1 MSRGLLDTS
10 VIIAHADEVRLD
22 GLPAEAAIS
31 VATLAEL
38 HYGVLAAKDDETR
51 RHRLERLGQV
61 EAGFHPILIDT
72 AVARAFAR
80 IAHTVKSAGRQ
91 PRARVMDLW
100 IAATAFAHGLPL
112 YTRDRDAFAPL
123 GKLIDLR
130 MV

>member
-1 MSRGLLDTS
+1 VSRGLLDTS
-10 VIIAHADEVRLD
+10 IIIAHADEVRIAD
-22 GLPAEAAIS
+22 LPEEAAIS

-61 EAGFHPILIDT
+61 EAEFQPILIDA

-80 IAHTVKSAGRQ
+80 VAHTVKGAGRQ

-100 IAATAFAHGLPL
+100 IAATALSHGLTL
-112 YTRDRDAFAPL
+112 YTRDREGFVPL
-123 GKLIDLR
+123 AELIEIR
-130 MV
+130 TV